1 MKIKTLAIQKL
12 EIPFKLAFKHS
23 SATRLQTE
31 AVIVVAESARG
42 NKGYGEGCPRS
53 YVTGETL
60 ETAFDFFESVQ
71 PELLSIANV
80 DQIQTWVAE
89 HQQALDKNPAAW
101 CAVELALLDLI
112 GKENQQPVETL
123 LSLPELSG
131 DFCYTAVLG
140 VNTLP
145 AFKKQLEKYVGLGFT
160 DFKVKVSGN
169 IKEDQERI
177 RLFKT
182 LPGKIKTPLGAE
194 PIKIPLDAGPIKT
207 PLDAEPIKIPLG
219 AEPIKLRLDA
229 NNLWRNA
236 HEAIDYI
243 EKLSHPFF
251 AIEEPLQ
258 TGDYDG
264 CKKISQTLKIPIILD
279 ESFTRIGQFESIHA
293 SPENWIVN
301 LRISKMGGLLRSLA
315 IAEQAQ
321 RLQIPIIIGAQVG
334 ETSILTRAALTV
346 ANAYREILLGQEGAF
361 GTHLLEHDFTEPS
374 IMFGK
379 KGLLSATP
387 YSKTPGLTSVPL
399 DPNG

>member
-60 ETAFDFFESVQ
+60 ETAFNFFKSVQ

-80 DQIQTWVAE
+80 DQIQAWVAE

-177 RLFKT
+177 LLFKN
-182 LPGKIKTPLGAE
+182 LPEPIKPPLDSEPIKTPLGAGPIKNPLGVG
-194 PIKIPLDAGPIKT
+194 PIKI
-207 PLDAEPIKIPLG
+207 PLDAEPIKI
-219 AEPIKLRLDA
+219 RLDA
-229 NNLWRNA
+229 NNLWHDA
-236 HEAIDYI
+236 QEAIDYI

>member
-1 MKIKTLAIQKL
+1 MKIKTLSIENL

-31 AVIVVAESARG
+31 SVIVVAESVSG

-60 ETAFDFFESVQ
+60 ETAFGFFESVQ
-71 PELLSIANV
+71 PTLLNITNV
-80 DQIQTWVAE
+80 DQIKAWVSE
-89 HQQALDKNPAAW
+89 HQQTLDKNPAAW

-112 GKENQQPVETL
+112 GKENQQPVEML

-140 VNTLP
+140 VNSLP
-145 AFKKQLEKYVGLGFT
+145 AFKKQLEKYAGLGFN
-160 DFKVKVSGN
+160 DFKVKISGN

-177 RLFKT
+177 LLFKT
-182 LPGKIKTPLGAE
+182 LEQQKIK
-194 PIKIPLDAGPIKT
+194 I
-207 PLDAEPIKIPLG
+207 
-219 AEPIKLRLDA
+219 RLDA
-229 NNLWRNA
+229 NNLWKDA
-236 HEAIDYI
+236 DQAIDYI
-243 EKLSHPFF
+243 ENLTHSFF

-258 TGDYDG
+258 PGDYEG
-264 CKKISQTLKIPIILD
+264 CRKIFQALKIPIILD
-279 ESFTRIGQFESIHA
+279 ESFTRIAQFENINA
-293 SPENWIVN
+293 APKNWIVN

-315 IAEQAQ
+315 IAEQAK
-321 RLQIPIIIGAQVG
+321 RLRIPIIIGAQVG

-361 GTHLLEHDFTEPS
+361 GTHLLEHDITQQP

-379 KGLLSATP
+379 RGLLSATP
-387 YSKTPGLTSVPL
+387 HSKTPGLTQVAPGPL
-399 DPNG
+399 AGEADS

>member
-60 ETAFDFFESVQ
+60 ETAFNFFKSVQ

-80 DQIQTWVAE
+80 DQIQAWVAE

-112 GKENQQPVETL
+112 SKENQQPVETL

-177 RLFKT
+177 LLFKT
-182 LPGKIKTPLGAE
+182 LPEKIKPPLGAE
-194 PIKIPLDAGPIKT
+194 PIKTPLGAGPIK
-207 PLDAEPIKIPLG
+207 I
-219 AEPIKLRLDA
+219 RLDA
-229 NNLWRNA
+229 NNLWHDAN
-236 HEAIDYI
+236 EAIDYI

>member
-23 SATRLQTE
+23 SATRLKTE

-60 ETAFDFFESVQ
+60 ETVFEFFKSVQ
-71 PELLSIANV
+71 PELLDISNV
-80 DQIQTWVAE
+80 DQIQAWVAE
-89 HQQALDKNPAAW
+89 HPQALDKNPAAW

-112 GKENQQPVETL
+112 GKENQQPVESL

-131 DFCYTAVLG
+131 EFCYTAVLG

-145 AFKKQLEKYVGLGFT
+145 AFKKQLEKYTGLGFT

-177 RLFKT
+177 LLFKT
-182 LPGKIKTPLGAE
+182 LPE
-194 PIKIPLDAGPIKT
+194 PIKI
-207 PLDAEPIKIPLG
+207 
-219 AEPIKLRLDA
+219 RLDA
-229 NNLWRNA
+229 NNLWHDAN
-236 HEAIDYI
+236 EAIDYI
-243 EKLSHPFF
+243 GKLSHPFL

-264 CKKISQTLKIPIILD
+264 CKKIFQTLKIPIILD
-279 ESFTRIGQFESIHA
+279 ESFTRIGQFENILA
-293 SPENWIVN
+293 APKTWIVN

-387 YSKTPGLTSVPL
+387 LAQTPGLTSVPL

>member
-23 SATRLQTE
+23 SATRLKTE
-31 AVIVVAESARG
+31 TVIVVAESARG

-71 PELLSIANV
+71 PELLNIANV
-80 DQIQTWVAE
+80 DQIQAWVAE

-140 VNTLP
+140 LNTLP
-145 AFKKQLEKYVGLGFT
+145 ALKKQLEKYVGLGFT

-182 LPGKIKTPLGAE
+182 LPGKIKIPLGQE
-194 PIKIPLDAGPIKT
+194 PIKT
-207 PLDAEPIKIPLG
+207 PLDAG
-219 AEPIKLRLDA
+219 PIKLRLDA

-236 HEAIDYI
+236 HEAID
-243 EKLSHPFF
+243 
-251 AIEEPLQ
+251 
-258 TGDYDG
+258 
-264 CKKISQTLKIPIILD
+264 
-279 ESFTRIGQFESIHA
+279 
-293 SPENWIVN
+293 
-301 LRISKMGGLLRSLA
+301 
-315 IAEQAQ
+315 
-321 RLQIPIIIGAQVG
+321 
-334 ETSILTRAALTV
+334 
-346 ANAYREILLGQEGAF
+346 
-361 GTHLLEHDFTEPS
+361 
-374 IMFGK
+374 
-379 KGLLSATP
+379 
-387 YSKTPGLTSVPL
+387 
-399 DPNG
+399 